1 MANPEQVTST
11 KRIYKGR
18 VIGLR
23 IDTIKMA
30 DGTVSERAIVEH
42 GESVCIVAIDEN
54 DVVVLVRQYRLAAG
68 QQLLEIPAGSMEPNE
83 TPLEAAQRE
92 LREETGRLASKW
104 EKLGGYY
111 AAPGYTAEF
120 LHLFLAKELSKGPDD
135 QDEDEDV
142 EVETHALNSIP
153 SMIANG
159 TIRDAKSIAGLLQVI
174 HGLGTLK

>member
-18 VIGLR
+18 VLGLR

-92 LREETGRLASKW
+92 LREETGRVANKW

-111 AAPGYTAEF
+111 AAP
-120 LHLFLAKELSKGPDD
+120 P
-135 QDEDEDV
+135 
-142 EVETHALNSIP
+142 NSCTCFWLK
-153 SMIANG
+153 SYLKDRMIKM
-159 TIRDAKSIAGLLQVI
+159 RMKM
-174 HGLGTLK
+174 LKLKHMR